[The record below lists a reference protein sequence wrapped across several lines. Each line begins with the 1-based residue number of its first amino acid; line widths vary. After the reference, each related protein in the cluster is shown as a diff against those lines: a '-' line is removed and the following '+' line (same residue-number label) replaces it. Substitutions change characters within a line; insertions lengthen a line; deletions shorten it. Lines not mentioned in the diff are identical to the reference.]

1 MIVIRA
7 CDIGGGLKGIGRE
20 VHPDQL
26 IYEDNIDAD
35 PLFVNVDRGDYRLK
49 PESPAATM
57 GPQSS
62 VGGVLSVA
70 VAAVGKRLVKW
81 AELKRREF

>member
-20 VHPDQL
+20 AHPDQL

-49 PESPAATM
+49 PESPAAAM

-81 AELKRREF
+81 AELKRR